1 MLYLLQ
7 TSFNPPRGHFQCKA
21 VTNDKKLQWLI
32 YRKIPKRNYIQVACS
47 ILINNSLPQVSLIP
61 SFFIFC
67 NKCLL
72 FPTSCWCHPYLH
84 QVLQCLPSHHSFSP
98 WGSKMIQLVLD
109 RVWFEFNGKSQSKL
123 MENPSSWNLD
133 LDVQLGV
140 VQNNLVKYCTKPE
153 IKLFFD
159 C

>member
-21 VTNDKKLQWLI
+21 VTNDKKLQWFT

-61 SFFIFC
+61 SFSLSVVSAFFIQLYL
-67 NKCLL
+67 NILL
-72 FPTSCWCHPYLH
+72 NFIMFFNVFLLNIPFLH
-84 QVLQCLPSHHSFSP
+84 EDQ
-98 WGSKMIQLVLD
+98 KMIQLVLD

-133 LDVQLGV
+133 LDVHLG
-140 VQNNLVKYCTKPE
+140 
-153 IKLFFD
+153 
-159 C
+159 